1 MSTINNRF
9 NKKSKSSHNQFKQVL
24 LLSSCVK
31 MKKKRH
37 IFSKIIHDIYG
48 LMLFILSS
56 LISVS
61 QDKGVKITVIGIG
74 KKVLGAEDAMK
85 EMAGSRGTVHLY
97 ASIDELSK
105 HFDEMLAASCGKFAS
120 IAFHTWNAED

>member
-1 MSTINNRF
+1 
-9 NKKSKSSHNQFKQVL
+9 
-24 LLSSCVK
+24 
-31 MKKKRH
+31 
-37 IFSKIIHDIYG
+37 
-48 LMLFILSS
+48 MLFILSS

-105 HFDEMLAASCGKFAS
+105 HFDEMLAAACGKFAS
-120 IAFHTWNAED
+120 IAFHTWNAEN

>member
-1 MSTINNRF
+1 
-9 NKKSKSSHNQFKQVL
+9 
-24 LLSSCVK
+24 
-31 MKKKRH
+31 MKKKQH
-37 IFSKIIHDIYG
+37 LFSQIIHDIYG

-56 LISVS
+56 LISIS

-74 KKVLGAEDAMK
+74 EELLGAEDAMK

-105 HFDEMLAASCGKFAS
+105 RFDEMLAAACGKFAS
-120 IAFHTWNAED
+120 ITFLTWNAVDQVFFSSQARVVLFESSNE